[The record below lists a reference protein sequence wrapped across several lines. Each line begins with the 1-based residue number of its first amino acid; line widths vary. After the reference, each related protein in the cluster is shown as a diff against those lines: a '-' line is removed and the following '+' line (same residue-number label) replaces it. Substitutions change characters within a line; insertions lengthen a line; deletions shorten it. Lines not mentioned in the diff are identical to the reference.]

1 MMLKHISRPI
11 QCVMNDVVRRR
22 NAALKLQR
30 LGAEEIIDALQ
41 RVADGTPVDD
51 VLARYEVTT

>member
-1 MMLKHISRPI
+1 MLEHIGPI
-11 QCVMNDVVRRR
+11 VLRVLRKAERRR

-30 LGAEEIIDALQ
+30 LGPEEIIDALQ

-51 VLARYEVTT
+51 VLARYEVA

>member
-1 MMLKHISRPI
+1 MLKHISRPI
-11 QCVMNDVVRRR
+11 QRVMNNVVRQR
-22 NAALKLQR
+22 NAARNLQH
-30 LGAEEIIDALQ
+30 LGPEEIMDALQ